1 MTFTFMHLADAKVS
15 YTAFKVYIE
24 LILVLPG
31 NRNYDCH
38 GCARGSRN
46 EETRIETNR
55 VFNVEQT
62 EEAQEHR

>member
-1 MTFTFMHLADAKVS
+1 MNNNTNKID
-15 YTAFKVYIE
+15 
-24 LILVLPG
+24 ILH
-31 NRNYDCH
+31 YMCH
-38 GCARGSRN
+38 GLCTGIQD

>member
-1 MTFTFMHLADAKVS
+1 MNNNTNKID
-15 YTAFKVYIE
+15 
-24 LILVLPG
+24 ILH
-31 NRNYDCH
+31 YMCH

>member
-1 MTFTFMHLADAKVS
+1 MLEKNKSAVGPMPISFSF
-15 YTAFKVYIE
+15 FKKQAE
-24 LILVLPG
+24 
-31 NRNYDCH
+31 CH
-38 GCARGSRN
+38 GAARGSRN